1 MNEIDKAREAAI
13 STFKNKY
20 PRVIGDAPYAPQVVN
35 AFEEGY
41 DAGYA
46 TATAKIEQMQ
56 EILKSANIEILEDG
70 SHRFKPKAVKY
81 YCGEVTARRITELE
95 KQVAQQIAH
104 IQRLEKGLEAVEM
117 LIDNSSG
124 VAGLHLN
131 GDVASWSSLRR
142 GGIFETWLLDFD
154 KAIEPKDGE

>member
-46 TATAKIEQMQ
+46 TATASIE
-56 EILKSANIEILEDG
+56 A
-70 SHRFKPKAVKY
+70 
-81 YCGEVTARRITELE
+81 
-95 KQVAQQIAH
+95 
-104 IQRLEKGLEAVEM
+104 LEAKLATAERLRQTM
-117 LIDNSSG
+117 RANLFAIYNGTWTSSG
-124 VAGLHLN
+124 CPTLAAFADSCLEHVDNELQKENTDA
-131 GDVASWSSLRR
+131 
-142 GGIFETWLLDFD
+142 
-154 KAIEPKDGE
+154 